1 MTLLTIFL
9 SELAGTS
16 NYASSN
22 CHPLAGD
29 RGQRHSVSECDD
41 TTCGP
46 AQEMELG
53 EEAFGESQVSGQ
65 LNDSNDRDG
74 GLEVLQNYDGTD
86 EDILNL
92 QEMLNFC
99 ENSNV
104 Q

>member
-1 MTLLTIFL
+1 
-9 SELAGTS
+9 
-16 NYASSN
+16 
-22 CHPLAGD
+22 
-29 RGQRHSVSECDD
+29 
-41 TTCGP
+41 
-46 AQEMELG
+46 MELG